1 MIKGRGT
8 KKEIGDLIN
17 QLKDI
22 LVLFQDGAIGLLV
35 FLSFF
40 LSFFGFSL
48 MGIGVK
54 SSFIFIFPF

>member
-48 MGIGVK
+48 MGIG
-54 SSFIFIFPF
+54 